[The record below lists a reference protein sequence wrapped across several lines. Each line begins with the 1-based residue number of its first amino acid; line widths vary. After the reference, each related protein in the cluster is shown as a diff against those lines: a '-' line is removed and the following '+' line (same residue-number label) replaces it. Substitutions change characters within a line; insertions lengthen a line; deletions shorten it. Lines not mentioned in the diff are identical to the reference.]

1 MLEKKSASAG
11 EEKTKDLKNRAKK
24 LIPPFVKIWFLEYYM
39 EVAVGIAI
47 LVFFA
52 GYILVLHPKLKQA
65 RDFSVAKYEF
75 ELDEKLKLEQKL
87 EYLVGLSSER
97 SKVAK
102 SKIDRISEILPQV
115 AATPQLITGIEG
127 IAQESGVTIQG
138 IEMSILDEY
147 IAEDEE
153 SIIDPLPS
161 SIGIVEFS
169 LSLASGPYEQ
179 VKLFLEN
186 LEKSLRI
193 LDVIALMYSPVEE
206 NYSIIFRSY
215 YLE

>member
-1 MLEKKSASAG
+1 MPEKKSALGG
-11 EEKTKDLKNRAKK
+11 EQKTKELKSRAKK
-24 LIPPFVKIWFLEYYM
+24 LIPPFVKGWFLEYYM

-47 LVFFA
+47 LVFFI
-52 GYILVLHPKLKQA
+52 GYIFLLHPKLKEA
-65 RDFSVAKYEF
+65 RDFSVAKYEL

-87 EYLVGLSSER
+87 EYLIGLSAQR

-102 SKIDRISEILPQV
+102 SKIDKISEILPQI
-115 AATPQLITGIEG
+115 ASTPQLITSVEG
-127 IAQESGVTIQG
+127 IAQESGVTIEG

-147 IAEDEE
+147 IAEEDE

-161 SIGIVEFS
+161 SVGIVEFN
-169 LSLASGPYEQ
+169 LSLVSGPYEQ